1 MSNTLYERDFYT
13 WANEQAALLRAGA
26 LDRADIDNIAEEIES
41 MARSEKRQLESR
53 LTVLLTHIL
62 KWQYQPARRGK
73 SWLRTIEQQ
82 RRRLTRHLGENPGL
96 KSQFDSAILAAYDDA
111 RFQTEKETDLDIA
124 SFPLNCPYSF
134 DQLMDDT
141 FLPD

>member
-41 MARSEKRQLESR
+41 MGRSEKRQLESR